1 MQPIRRTSCALGLAL
16 AVGTLA
22 TGALATACGGTHAA
36 SKPPATAQGN
46 VQAQPT
52 VPAVPASPVDGAP
65 GGGAAH
71 ASEDADDA
79 QLVIAADVV
88 ARCPL
93 LALVRSRIGD
103 FDPDMVWLVALES
116 IADCM
121 SSRGP
126 MAGDNLAVSGDED
139 HRHVVRRILGA
150 RGISPTRVVARAAAV
165 RAGATECQGGVP
177 CDKRIEITL
186 AP

>member
-1 MQPIRRTSCALGLAL
+1 MQPIRRTSGTLGLAL
-16 AVGTLA
+16 AVGALA

-36 SKPPATAQGN
+36 SKPPATAQGS
-46 VQAQPT
+46 VQAQ
-52 VPAVPASPVDGAP
+52 PAVPASPLDGAP

-93 LALVRSRIGD
+93 LGLVRSRIGD

-121 SSRGP
+121 GSRGP

-150 RGISPTRVVARAAAV
+150 RGISPTRVVARAAS
-165 RAGATECQGGVP
+165 RAGAAECQGGVP
-177 CDKRIEITL
+177 CDRRVEITI